1 MTPNDACCSM
11 PAAKDRVAVDQT
23 PDGQSCGCCDAP
35 QAPSSTFKPA
45 ELLPMYV
52 EGRDTGDVEDD
63 APCCGPPAGPPSSVH
78 ERPGY
83 RLCGFVEG
91 FLDTPVGP
99 VPRVGTRMTRTDYWG
114 ALGVRVGIGR
124 NDYRVAPGLYAL
136 GHPDAA
142 APVLVSA
149 NYKLSFDHLRSR
161 MVGIDA
167 WVLVLDTRGINVW
180 CAAGKGTFGTRE
192 IINRVHQTRLGQVVE
207 HGKLIVPQLGA
218 PGVAARQ
225 VRKACGFEVVWGP
238 VRAADL
244 PAFLAAGCVASE
256 SMRQVA
262 FSLGDRMVLVPVE
275 LMLARKP
282 LMWTL
287 LAAFLLS
294 GISPPFF
301 SISLA
306 WHRGLLA
313 AIACAAGILAGC
325 VAVPFFLPW
334 IPGRAFAFKGALTG
348 ILAGLSVVT
357 LTAAGPYI
365 NLLSVAALL
374 MLTMVVSSYLAMN
387 FTGTT
392 PFTSPS
398 GVEKEMRLA
407 IPLQGATV
415 LFAAGFW
422 IAAAFATPG

>member
-1 MTPNDACCSM
+1 M
-11 PAAKDRVAVDQT
+11 PAAKDHGAVDSVH
-23 PDGQSCGCCDAP
+23 DGQSCGCDDARH
-35 QAPSSTFKPA
+35 APSLNFGPA
-45 ELLPMYV
+45 DLLPMFV
-52 EGRDTGDVEDD
+52 EGQDPGVAEDD

-91 FLDTPVGP
+91 FVDTPVGP
-99 VPRVGTRMTRTDYWG
+99 VPRIGTRLTRSDHWG

-136 GHPDAA
+136 GSPDAA

-161 MVGIDA
+161 MVRIDA

-180 CAAGKGTFGTRE
+180 CAAGKGTFGTQE
-192 IINRVHQTRLGQVVE
+192 IINRVHQTRLERVVE
-207 HGKLIVPQLGA
+207 HRKLIAPQLGA

-225 VRKACGFEVVWGP
+225 VRKACGFEVIWGP

-256 SMRQVA
+256 SMRQVT
-262 FSLGDRMVLVPVE
+262 FSVGDRMVLVPVE
-275 LMLARKP
+275 LTLARKP
-282 LMWTL
+282 LLWTL
-287 LAAFLLS
+287 LVAFLLS
-294 GISPPFF
+294 GIHSSFF

-306 WHRGLLA
+306 WHRGVLTAFAGLA
-313 AIACAAGILAGC
+313 GVLAGC
-325 VAVPFFLPW
+325 VAVPFLLPW
-334 IPGRAFAFKGALTG
+334 IPGRAFALKGALTG
-348 ILAGLSVVT
+348 ILAGLVVVS
-357 LTAAGPYI
+357 LAAASPYV
-365 NLLSVAALL
+365 NLLSGAALL

-387 FTGTT
+387 YTGTT

-407 IPLQGATV
+407 IPLQMATV
-415 LFAAGFW
+415 LLAAGLW
-422 IAAAFATPG
+422 IAAAFAASG